1 MSFSS
6 DVKSELVAVTAENGC
21 CEAAQTYGM
30 LEFGRA
36 FSKHG
41 VSLQTENAAVAACY
55 QQLVESVCG
64 TSPTLTAPEK
74 NGMYTVHAE
83 GEDAARIVSRFGH
96 GEEIAV
102 RLNRANLDCDSCAA
116 AYVRGAFLVC
126 GAITNPQVDYHL
138 EFSVPYYNLSH
149 DLMTLLGELGLLAK
163 SVRRKG
169 NYIVYFKESEQIED
183 CLTLMGAVG
192 ASLEMMNVKMVKSI
206 RNNVNRLANCENANI
221 DKTVAAALVQ
231 AEAVS
236 RIEST
241 VGIDSLPQDLQEL
254 CRLRLENPDFSL
266 RELGECL
273 EPPISRSGV
282 NHRFRRILEIA
293 ENL

>member
-6 DVKSELVAVTAENGC
+6 EVKQELAMLAPDSAC
-21 CEAAQTYGM
+21 CAAAQAYGM
-30 LEFGRA
+30 LEFGHR
-36 FSKHG
+36 FSPAA
-41 VSLQTENAAVAACY
+41 VSLQTEHAPVAERY
-55 QQLVESVCG
+55 EQLVNRVCG
-64 TSPTLTAPEK
+64 TSLTLTAPEVS
-74 NGMYTVHAE
+74 GMYTVTAD
-83 GEDAARIVSRFGH
+83 GAVAPRILSRFGH
-96 GEEIAV
+96 EGEVNI
-102 RLNRANLDCDSCAA
+102 RLNRANLECDACAA

-138 EFSVPYYNLSH
+138 EFSVPYYHLSH

-183 CLTLMGAVG
+183 CLTLMGAVS

-206 RNNVNRLANCENANI
+206 RNNVNRVNNCETANI
-221 DKTVAAALVQ
+221 DKTVAAAGVQ
-231 AEAVS
+231 LEAVR

-241 VGIDSLPQDLQEL
+241 VGLDSLPADLQEL
-254 CRLRLENPDFSL
+254 CRLRLENPEYSL
-266 RELGECL
+266 RDLGACF
-273 EPPISRSGV
+273 EPPLSRSGV
-282 NHRFRRILEIA
+282 NHRFQRIFEIA